1 MAAYDILGAAEPL
14 MKRYYRPG
22 RVYSEAYRKR
32 AMLGMIPKKTG
43 VTGGSPFGNARGG
56 YEVPLILD
64 DIAGESARF
73 ASAATARDGYSAIVW
88 DCNRVKRYGTA
99 TIDGETVDAMD
110 SVGAFV
116 RASEPLM
123 NSAINQ
129 VANSLAF
136 MLYHNGT
143 GMRGQVASVAGNV
156 LTLTAATSYM
166 ARTYSLKRTLVSS
179 TTQTGGT
186 VNGSAGTKITGIV
199 LDNGSGQALI
209 TVASATGIAANHY
222 LFFLGDYTTSG
233 DLAPVCFDGMGSWGP
248 APATVTA
255 GDDFKNVDRSTWK
268 EKLLMLHET
277 IPLQTTKGDGS
288 FVRNIREALAVLEA
302 NEGSPDALFVS
313 PERWA
318 QIESDLAANARYEM
332 KYPSGQDSRG
342 RVGFKTITFES
353 AGVDVYKDPFCP
365 PNTGYALQLNTWELF
380 STRAIP
386 GPVSRDGSLYRRLEN
401 EDSIEFRIGGYGNLA
416 CMAPGHNMVLNFATS

>member
-1 MAAYDILGAAEPL
+1 
-14 MKRYYRPG
+14 
-22 RVYSEAYRKR
+22 
-32 AMLGMIPKKTG
+32 
-43 VTGGSPFGNARGG
+43 
-56 YEVPLILD
+56 
-64 DIAGESARF
+64 
-73 ASAATARDGYSAIVW
+73 
-88 DCNRVKRYGTA
+88 
-99 TIDGETVDAMD
+99 
-110 SVGAFV
+110 
-116 RASEPLM
+116 
-123 NSAINQ
+123 
-129 VANSLAF
+129 
-136 MLYHNGT
+136 
-143 GMRGQVASVAGNV
+143 
-156 LTLTAATSYM
+156 
-166 ARTYSLKRTLVSS
+166 
-179 TTQTGGT
+179 
-186 VNGSAGTKITGIV
+186 
-199 LDNGSGQALI
+199 
-209 TVASATGIAANHY
+209 
-222 LFFLGDYTTSG
+222 
-233 DLAPVCFDGMGSWGP
+233 
-248 APATVTA
+248 
-255 GDDFKNVDRSTWK
+255 
-268 EKLLMLHET
+268 MLHET